1 VVLARRYEAALLTID
16 GVVLDAIANGNSPA
30 GLKARAM
37 CAEAARKRAE
47 EMKMM
52 EGEEEKKP
60 VGLSVEA
67 VTAHAQGLLFFH
79 HFCCCCFF
87 ALFDTLSFCVRQFL
101 FLMT

>member
-1 VVLARRYEAALLTID
+1 MKPVLLYNKVVLFVSGKTTAAVVLARRYEAALLTID

-47 EMKMM
+47 EIKMM

-79 HFCCCCFF
+79 H
-87 ALFDTLSFCVRQFL
+87 LT
-101 FLMT
+101 